1 MENKVC
7 FVVMGF
13 GKKPYFK
20 TNELIDLD
28 EIYNE
33 VIKPLFE
40 KEFPNY
46 KVIRADDIAGSTIID
61 VSMYELLLHAD
72 LVIADLTT
80 YNINAAYELGIRH
93 AAKPFSTVMMI
104 QEDHDI
110 PFDLNHSRIYRYKK
124 FGEKISKSESDEM
137 MNKLKEYIKESE
149 KQQTDSPLYTYIP
162 KVKPLQ
168 YNNNCYCKLISDAE
182 NYSDT
187 IGELLQK
194 AKDFKKKGNFIES
207 KKCWKKLVDKSP
219 IEDYFIQQLA
229 LTTYKSKVPNE
240 TSALMEALQ
249 TIQQLPLKKTLDTE
263 TLGIAGAIYKRLY
276 KINKNPDYLEDAIM
290 FYRKGYIVKQDY
302 YNGENYAN
310 CLLLQLLHI
319 NDKEQ
324 IKYNQFEAEKVYRE
338 LIDFVTEKA
347 DEDDYW
353 KYATLAVIYYYFDNL
368 EHYNKNKKLFSK
380 RSDKWEEKT
389 FQETIQDIKCV
400 KERFNLTG
408 NNSIS

>member
-1 MENKVC
+1 MKNKVC

-13 GKKPYFK
+13 GKKTYFK

-40 KEFPNY
+40 KEFQNY
-46 KVIRADDIAGSTIID
+46 KVIRADDVAGSTIID

-80 YNINAAYELGIRH
+80 YNINAAYELGVRH

-137 MNKLKEYIKESE
+137 MSKLKKYIKESE

-168 YNNNCYCKLISDAE
+168 YDNNYYCKLISDAE

-194 AKDFKKKGNFIES
+194 AKDLKKKGNFVES
-207 KKCWKKLVDKSP
+207 KNCWKKLVEKSP
-219 IEDYFIQQLA
+219 GEDYFIQQLA
-229 LTTYKSKVPNE
+229 LATYKSKVPNE
-240 TSALMEALQ
+240 TRALMEALKI
-249 TIQQLPLKKTLDTE
+249 IQQLPLKKTLDTE

-276 KINKNPDYLEDAIM
+276 RVNKNPDYLEDAINI
-290 FYRKGYIVKQDY
+290 YRKGYIVKQDY

-319 NDKEQ
+319 TDKEQ
-324 IKYNQFEAEKVYRE
+324 IKYNQFEANKVYRE
-338 LIDFVTEKA
+338 LIDLITENA

-353 KYATLAVIYYYFDNL
+353 KYATLAVAYYYL
-368 EHYNKNKKLFSK
+368 ECETLYKQYLDVFKSK
-380 RSDKWEEKT
+380 SVSWEQASL
-389 FQETIQDIKCV
+389 QETIDEIEKIRQHLI
-400 KERFNLTG
+400 
-408 NNSIS
+408 